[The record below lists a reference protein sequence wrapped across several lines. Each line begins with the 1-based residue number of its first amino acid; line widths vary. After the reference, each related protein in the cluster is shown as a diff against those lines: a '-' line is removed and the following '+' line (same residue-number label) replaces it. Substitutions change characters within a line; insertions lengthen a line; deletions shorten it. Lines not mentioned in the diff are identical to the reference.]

1 MPCETSQNLYVARMN
16 ARLAVTLA
24 LACLLAACGPSAGER
39 AERSY
44 EMVKK
49 TALDRSEVCRAARA
63 AREAWL
69 SEGNMQKYEI
79 AEFRAY
85 SDCARP

>member
-1 MPCETSQNLYVARMN
+1 MN
-16 ARLAVTLA
+16 AHIAVTLA
-24 LACLLAACGPSAGER
+24 LACLLAACAPSSGER

-44 EMVKK
+44 EIVKR

-63 AREAWL
+63 ARDAWL
-69 SEGNMQKYEI
+69 SEGDTQKYEG
-79 AEFRAY
+79 AEIRAY